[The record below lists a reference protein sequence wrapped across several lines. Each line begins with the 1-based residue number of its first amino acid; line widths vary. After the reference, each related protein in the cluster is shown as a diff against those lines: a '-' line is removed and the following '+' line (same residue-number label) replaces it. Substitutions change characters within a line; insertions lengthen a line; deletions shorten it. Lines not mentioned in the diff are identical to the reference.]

1 MSSPDDHN
9 LLPLYNRI
17 YIYIN
22 QAETRCSGHCAV
34 EIQDFTLNCSLRR
47 DQAAFVK
54 TVGKFVVS
62 NLHYRFKM

>member
-9 LLPLYNRI
+9 LSPLYNRI

-22 QAETRCSGHCAV
+22 QAETSCSGHCAV
-34 EIQDFTLNCSLRR
+34 KIQDFTPNCSLRQ

-54 TVGKFVVS
+54 TVGKFVFS
-62 NLHYRFKM
+62 NLDYRFKM